1 MFKVKLNDK
10 EYLTIKAILED
21 ALMDNHYELSKV
33 APGDESLSGFVR
45 ETQLNIT
52 ELNSILETFTSASY
66 EKS

>member
-10 EYLTIKAILED
+10 EYLTIKAILEN

-33 APGDESLSGFVR
+33 KPGDESLSGFVR

-52 ELNSILETFTSASY
+52 ELNSILKSFTDASY